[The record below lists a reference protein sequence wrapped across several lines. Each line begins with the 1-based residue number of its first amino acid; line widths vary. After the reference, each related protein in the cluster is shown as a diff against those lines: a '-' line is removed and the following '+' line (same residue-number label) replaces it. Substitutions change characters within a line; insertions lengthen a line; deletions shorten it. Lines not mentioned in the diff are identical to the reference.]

1 MKAFYLLLLLPW
13 LSNAEQ
19 QPVSNKHEILKK
31 VYFDC
36 RKKSDVMTCVDKA
49 STFGKQIGFDKKN
62 GSLSSDALD
71 MSLFFLVQDD
81 LSGSEKNETS
91 SNEIKKAFEQ

>member
-1 MKAFYLLLLLPW
+1 MKAIYLLLLLPC

-19 QPVSNKHEILKK
+19 QPVSDKHEILKK

-36 RKKSDVMTCVDKA
+36 RKKTDLMTCVDKA
-49 STFGKQIGFDKKN
+49 TTFGKQIGFDKKDGVN
-62 GSLSSDALD
+62 GNGELE

-81 LSGSEKNETS
+81 LSGIEKNKTS
-91 SNEIKKAFEQ
+91 NNKK